1 MSIEKVKML
10 KTIQFDRECW
20 EVGEIY
26 PKGDEP
32 LHPIILDEIL
42 KQTGSVEVLSYTKDS
57 VMEKSKL
64 KQPLSDNALAE
75 AQLKEKEALEKAET
89 ERKRAEQLLIEKR
102 EMMKAV
108 EDLQMRFEA
117 LSDVVVKFGD
127 SFDSLAKK
135 VTDLE
140 NVLNKEKITEI
151 IARLIND
158 SRAAIAGM
166 NTRAALTSIIKDTEK
181 EESAP
186 SSKTSGKKVLVRRK
200 VIVKR
205 KK

>member
-1 MSIEKVKML
+1 MSIEKVKIKRTL
-10 KTIQFDRECW
+10 QLDRKCW

-32 LHPIILDEIL
+32 LHPMLLDEIL

-57 VMEKSKL
+57 VMEKSNL
-64 KQPLSDNALAE
+64 KQPLSDNVLAE
-75 AQLKEKEALEKAET
+75 AQRNEKEALEKVET

-127 SFDSLAKK
+127 SFDSLSKK

-140 NVLNKEKITEI
+140 TKATLAHNGISKLRGEI
-151 IARLIND
+151 P
-158 SRAAIAGM
+158 
-166 NTRAALTSIIKDTEK
+166 KDTKK

-186 SSKTSGKKVLVRRK
+186 SMKTSKKKAFVKRK

>member
-10 KTIQFDRECW
+10 KTIQLDRECW
-20 EVGEIY
+20 EVGEIL
-26 PKGDEP
+26 PRKPGEP
-32 LHPIILDEIL
+32 LPPIILDEIL

-57 VMEKSKL
+57 APEKSNL

-75 AQLKEKEALEKAET
+75 AQRNEKEAVKKAEI

-127 SFDSLAKK
+127 SFDSLSKK
-135 VTDLE
+135 VTDLQKDID
-140 NVLNKEKITEI
+140 LNEERFEVMVGRIADLERPIT
-151 IARLIND
+151 
-158 SRAAIAGM
+158 
-166 NTRAALTSIIKDTEK
+166 KDVAQKEK
-181 EESAP
+181 EESTP
-186 SSKTSGKKVLVRRK
+186 SSKTSGKKVFVKRK